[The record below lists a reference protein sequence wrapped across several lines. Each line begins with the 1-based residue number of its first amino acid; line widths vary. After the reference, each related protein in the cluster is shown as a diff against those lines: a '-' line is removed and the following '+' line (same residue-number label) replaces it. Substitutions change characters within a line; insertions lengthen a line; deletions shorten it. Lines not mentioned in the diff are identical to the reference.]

1 MTSYHFSVT
10 VDGDFDSVIDLTKAE
25 LAKEGFGILSEIDVA
40 ATMKAKLDVDIPPY
54 RILGACNPPFA
65 HRALTADPAIGVLL
79 PCNVVVR
86 ELGSNG
92 SRRVVV
98 DFMDPEAV
106 LDLVDKPGIRKV
118 ADEVRTKLEMVR
130 DGLAHA

>member
-10 VDGDFDSVIDLTKAE
+10 VDGDFESVIELTKAE

-54 RILGACNPPFA
+54 KILGACNPPFA

-130 DGLAHA
+130 DGLARA

>member
-10 VDGDFDSVIDLTKAE
+10 VNGDFDGVIELTRAE
-25 LAKEGFGILSEIDVA
+25 LAKEGFGVLSEIDVA

-54 RILGACNPPFA
+54 KILGACNPPFA

-106 LDLVDKPGIRKV
+106 LDLVDKPGIAKV
-118 ADEVRTKLEMVR
+118 AEEVRTKLEMVR

>member
-10 VDGDFDSVIDLTKAE
+10 VNGDFDGVIELTRAE
-25 LAKEGFGILSEIDVA
+25 LAKEGFGVLSEIDVA

-54 RILGACNPPFA
+54 KILGACNPPFA

-86 ELGSNG
+86 ELESNG

-106 LDLVDKPGIRKV
+106 LDLVDKPGIAKV
-118 ADEVRTKLEMVR
+118 AEEVRTKLEMVR
-130 DGLAHA
+130 DGLARA